1 MENSLIKRFF
11 PASQWLPRY
20 QRSWLAGDA
29 IAGLTVWGL
38 IVPQAMAY
46 AGVAGLPLQFGLYTL
61 LVSLFLYALLGT
73 SRHLVVQPT
82 SATSALIASSVTT
95 VLVATGIVASGA
107 EVDPAIYQQYALAFV
122 LVVGIVFLAAGLAR
136 LGWITQFLSKPVL
149 DGFVTGL
156 AVFVL
161 VGQLHKI
168 FGVEKGSGNTVQK
181 FITILRELPDT
192 NLVTLAIGAGAL
204 ILLFLLPKWNRKL
217 PAGLII
223 LFGSIALSTALS
235 LESKYGVNVVGEIPQ
250 GLPSLELTLVPLQ
263 AMLAMIPLAIGV
275 LLVAF
280 SQTLGTARQFADQ
293 HNYEVDPNQELIASG
308 LPSFISSLAGGMIAG
323 GSMSASAVN
332 EGAGSRSQVSNLFAW
347 GATILTVLFLTPIFQ
362 SLPEAVLAALII
374 RAVWNIIAQGKLR
387 YARRVSRAEFSLGVL
402 TFAGVIFID
411 VLPGMLI
418 GVVCAVLL
426 TIYQSTR
433 PHVSNLGRV
442 PHAVGAYSDMT
453 RHPENLPVPGILILR
468 LDAPL
473 YYANAITVR
482 DQFMQF
488 IKQTDPPPKALLI
501 DASIQDNLDITSS
514 EMLKSLI
521 KLIRNQGIEIYFAEV
536 HSPVLEFGSITG
548 LLDLIDEDHL
558 FPTVDMAVREIEKSF
573 VQAGGQDDRKIK

>member
-1 MENSLIKRFF
+1 MENSLIKRIF
-11 PASQWLPRY
+11 PASQWLPSYKRT
-20 QRSWLAGDA
+20 WLTADA

-46 AGVAGLPLQFGLYTL
+46 AGVAGLPPQFGLYTL
-61 LVSLFLYALLGT
+61 VVSLFLYALLGT
-73 SRHLVVQPT
+73 SRHLVLQPT

-107 EVDPAIYQQYALAFV
+107 DIDPAIYQQYALAFV
-122 LVVGIVFLAAGLAR
+122 LVVGVVFLVAGIAR

-181 FITILRELPDT
+181 FLTILRELPET
-192 NLVTLAIGAGAL
+192 NLATLAIGAGAL
-204 ILLFLLPKWNRKL
+204 ILLFLLPKWKRKI
-217 PAGLII
+217 PAGLIV
-223 LFGSIALSTALS
+223 LFGSIALSTALG
-235 LESKYGVNVVGEIPQ
+235 LESNYGVNVVGEIPQ
-250 GLPSLELTLVPLQ
+250 GLPSFDLTLVPLT
-263 AMLAMIPLAIGV
+263 AMLTMVPLAIGV

-280 SQTLGTARQFADQ
+280 SQTLGTARQFADE
-293 HNYEVDPNQELIASG
+293 HNYEVDPNQELNASG
-308 LPSFISSLAGGMIAG
+308 ISTIISSLAGGMIAG
-323 GSMSASAVN
+323 GSMSATAVN
-332 EGAGSRSQVSNLFAW
+332 EGAGSRSQVSTLFAW

-374 RAVWNIIAQGKLR
+374 RAVWNIVAQGKLR
-387 YARRVSRAEFSLGVL
+387 YARRVSRAEFVLGVL
-402 TFAGVIFID
+402 TFAGVILID

-418 GVVCAVLL
+418 GVVSAVLL
-426 TIYQSTR
+426 TVYQSTR
-433 PHVSNLGRV
+433 PHVSSLGRV
-442 PHAVGAYSDMT
+442 PHAAGAYSDMT

-473 YYANAITVR
+473 YYANAVTVHDR
-482 DQFMQF
+482 FMQF
-488 IKQTDPPPKALLI
+488 IKQTDPPPKAVLI

-536 HSPVLEFGSITG
+536 HSPVLEFSAMTS
-548 LLDLIDEDHL
+548 LLDLVDEDHL

-573 VQAGGQDDRKIK
+573 VREGANKEE

>member
-1 MENSLIKRFF
+1 MENSLIKRIF
-11 PASQWLPRY
+11 PASQWLPSYKRT
-20 QRSWLAGDA
+20 WLTADA

-46 AGVAGLPLQFGLYTL
+46 AGVAGLPPQFGLYTL
-61 LVSLFLYALLGT
+61 VVSLFLYALLGT
-73 SRHLVVQPT
+73 SRHLVLQPT

-107 EVDPAIYQQYALAFV
+107 DIDPAIYQQYALAFV
-122 LVVGIVFLAAGLAR
+122 LVVGVVFLVAGIAR

-181 FITILRELPDT
+181 FLTILRELPET
-192 NLVTLAIGAGAL
+192 NLATLAIGAGAL
-204 ILLFLLPKWNRKL
+204 ILLFLLPKWKRKI
-217 PAGLII
+217 PAGLIV
-223 LFGSIALSTALS
+223 LFGSIALSTALG
-235 LESKYGVNVVGEIPQ
+235 LESNYGVNVVGEIPQ
-250 GLPSLELTLVPLQ
+250 GLPSFDLTLVPLT
-263 AMLAMIPLAIGV
+263 AMLTMVPLAIGV

-280 SQTLGTARQFADQ
+280 SQTLGTARQFADE
-293 HNYEVDPNQELIASG
+293 HNYEVDPNQELNASG
-308 LPSFISSLAGGMIAG
+308 ISTIISSLAGGMIAG
-323 GSMSASAVN
+323 GSMSATAVN
-332 EGAGSRSQVSNLFAW
+332 EGAGSRSQVSTLFAW

-374 RAVWNIIAQGKLR
+374 RAVWNIVAQGKLR
-387 YARRVSRAEFSLGVL
+387 YARRVSRAEFVLGVL
-402 TFAGVIFID
+402 TFAGVILID

-418 GVVCAVLL
+418 GVVSAVLL
-426 TIYQSTR
+426 TVYQSTR
-433 PHVSNLGRV
+433 PHVSSLGRI
-442 PHAVGAYSDMT
+442 PHAAGAYSDMI

-473 YYANAITVR
+473 YYANAVTVHDR
-482 DQFMQF
+482 FMQF
-488 IKQTDPPPKALLI
+488 IRQTDPPPKAVLI
-501 DASIQDNLDITSS
+501 DASIQNSLDITSS

-536 HSPVLEFGSITG
+536 HSPVLEFSAMTS
-548 LLDLIDEDHL
+548 LLDLVDEDHL

-573 VQAGGQDDRKIK
+573 VREGANKEE

>member
-1 MENSLIKRFF
+1 MENSLIKRIF
-11 PASQWLPRY
+11 PASQWLPSYKRT
-20 QRSWLAGDA
+20 WLTADA

-46 AGVAGLPLQFGLYTL
+46 AGVAGLPPQFGLYTL
-61 LVSLFLYALLGT
+61 VVSLFLYALLGT
-73 SRHLVVQPT
+73 SRHLVLQPT

-107 EVDPAIYQQYALAFV
+107 DIDPATYQQYALAFV
-122 LVVGIVFLAAGLAR
+122 LVVGVVFLVAGIAR

-181 FITILRELPDT
+181 FLTILRELPET
-192 NLVTLAIGAGAL
+192 NLATLAIGAGAL
-204 ILLFLLPKWNRKL
+204 ILLFLLPKWKRKI
-217 PAGLII
+217 PAGLIV
-223 LFGSIALSTALS
+223 LFGSIALSAALG
-235 LESKYGVNVVGEIPQ
+235 LESNYGVNVVGEIPQ
-250 GLPSLELTLVPLQ
+250 GLPSFDLTLVPLT
-263 AMLAMIPLAIGV
+263 AMLTMVPLAIGV

-280 SQTLGTARQFADQ
+280 SQTLGTARQFADE
-293 HNYEVDPNQELIASG
+293 HNYEVDPNQELNASG
-308 LPSFISSLAGGMIAG
+308 ISTMISSLAGGMIAG
-323 GSMSASAVN
+323 GSMSATAVN
-332 EGAGSRSQVSNLFAW
+332 EGAGSRSQVSTLFAW

-387 YARRVSRAEFSLGVL
+387 YARRVSRAEFVLGVL
-402 TFAGVIFID
+402 TFAGVILID

-418 GVVCAVLL
+418 GVVSAVLL
-426 TIYQSTR
+426 TVYQSTR
-433 PHVSNLGRV
+433 PHVSSLGRV
-442 PHAVGAYSDMT
+442 PRAAGAYSDMT

-473 YYANAITVR
+473 YYANAVTVHDR
-482 DQFMQF
+482 FMQF
-488 IKQTDPPPKALLI
+488 IKQTDPPPKAVLI
-501 DASIQDNLDITSS
+501 DASIQDSLDITSS

-536 HSPVLEFGSITG
+536 HSPVLEFSAMTS
-548 LLDLIDEDHL
+548 LLDLVDEDHL

-573 VQAGGQDDRKIK
+573 VREGAKKEE

>member
-1 MENSLIKRFF
+1 MENSLIKRIF
-11 PASQWLPRY
+11 PASQWLPSYKRT
-20 QRSWLAGDA
+20 WLTADA

-46 AGVAGLPLQFGLYTL
+46 AGVAGLPPQFGLYTL
-61 LVSLFLYALLGT
+61 VVSLFLYALLGT
-73 SRHLVVQPT
+73 SRHLVLQPT

-107 EVDPAIYQQYALAFV
+107 DIDPAIYQQYALAFV
-122 LVVGIVFLAAGLAR
+122 LVVGVVFLVAGIAR

-181 FITILRELPDT
+181 FLTILRELPET
-192 NLVTLAIGAGAL
+192 NLATLAIGAGAL
-204 ILLFLLPKWNRKL
+204 ILLFLLPKWKRKI
-217 PAGLII
+217 PAGLIV
-223 LFGSIALSTALS
+223 LFGSIALSTALG
-235 LESKYGVNVVGEIPQ
+235 LESNYGVNVVGEIPQ
-250 GLPSLELTLVPLQ
+250 GLPSFDLTLVPLT
-263 AMLAMIPLAIGV
+263 AMLTMVPLAIGV

-280 SQTLGTARQFADQ
+280 SQTLGTARQFADE
-293 HNYEVDPNQELIASG
+293 HNYEVDPNQELNASG
-308 LPSFISSLAGGMIAG
+308 ISTIISSLAGGMIAG
-323 GSMSASAVN
+323 GSMSATAVN
-332 EGAGSRSQVSNLFAW
+332 EGAGSRSQVSTLFAW

-374 RAVWNIIAQGKLR
+374 RAVWNIVAQGKLR
-387 YARRVSRAEFSLGVL
+387 YARRVSRAEFVLGVL
-402 TFAGVIFID
+402 TFAGVILID

-418 GVVCAVLL
+418 GVVSAVLL
-426 TIYQSTR
+426 TVYQSTR
-433 PHVSNLGRV
+433 PHVSSLGRI
-442 PHAVGAYSDMT
+442 PHAAGAYSDMI

-473 YYANAITVR
+473 YYANAVTVHDR
-482 DQFMQF
+482 FMQF
-488 IKQTDPPPKALLI
+488 IKQTDPPPKAVLI
-501 DASIQDNLDITSS
+501 DASIQNSLDITSS

-536 HSPVLEFGSITG
+536 HSPVLEFSAMTS
-548 LLDLIDEDHL
+548 LLDLVDEDHL

-573 VQAGGQDDRKIK
+573 VREGANKEE

>member
-1 MENSLIKRFF
+1 MENSLIKRIF
-11 PASQWLPRY
+11 PASQWLPSYKRT
-20 QRSWLAGDA
+20 WLTADA

-46 AGVAGLPLQFGLYTL
+46 AGVAGLPPQFGLYTL
-61 LVSLFLYALLGT
+61 VVSLFLYALLGT
-73 SRHLVVQPT
+73 SRHLVLQPT

-107 EVDPAIYQQYALAFV
+107 DIDPAIYQQYALAFV
-122 LVVGIVFLAAGLAR
+122 LVVGVVFLVAGIAR
-136 LGWITQFLSKPVL
+136 LCWITQFMSKPVL

-181 FITILRELPDT
+181 FLTILRELPET
-192 NLVTLAIGAGAL
+192 NLATLAIGAGAL
-204 ILLFLLPKWNRKL
+204 ILLFLLPKWKRKI
-217 PAGLII
+217 PAGLIV
-223 LFGSIALSTALS
+223 LFGSIALSTALG
-235 LESKYGVNVVGEIPQ
+235 LESNYGVNVVGEIPQ
-250 GLPSLELTLVPLQ
+250 GLPSFDLTLVPLT
-263 AMLAMIPLAIGV
+263 AMLTMVPLAIGV

-280 SQTLGTARQFADQ
+280 SQTLGTARQFADE
-293 HNYEVDPNQELIASG
+293 HNYEVDPNQELNASG
-308 LPSFISSLAGGMIAG
+308 ISTIISSLAGGMIAG
-323 GSMSASAVN
+323 GSMSATAVN
-332 EGAGSRSQVSNLFAW
+332 EGAGSRSQVSTLFAW

-374 RAVWNIIAQGKLR
+374 RAVWNIVAQGKLR
-387 YARRVSRAEFSLGVL
+387 YARRVSRAEFVLGVL
-402 TFAGVIFID
+402 TFAGVILID

-418 GVVCAVLL
+418 GVVSAVLL
-426 TIYQSTR
+426 TVYQSTR
-433 PHVSNLGRV
+433 PHVSSLGRI
-442 PHAVGAYSDMT
+442 PHAAGAYSDMI

-473 YYANAITVR
+473 YYANAVTVHDR
-482 DQFMQF
+482 FMQF
-488 IKQTDPPPKALLI
+488 IRQTDPPPKAVLI
-501 DASIQDNLDITSS
+501 DASIQNSLDITSS

-536 HSPVLEFGSITG
+536 HSPVLEFSAMTS
-548 LLDLIDEDHL
+548 LLDLVDEDHL

-573 VQAGGQDDRKIK
+573 VREGANKEE

>member
-1 MENSLIKRFF
+1 MENSLIKRIF
-11 PASQWLPRY
+11 PASEWLPSYNRT
-20 QRSWLAGDA
+20 WLTADA

-46 AGVAGLPLQFGLYTL
+46 AGVAGLPPQFGLYTL
-61 LVSLFLYALLGT
+61 VVSLFLYALLGT
-73 SRHLVVQPT
+73 SRHLVLQPT

-107 EVDPAIYQQYALAFV
+107 DIDPATYQQYALAFV
-122 LVVGIVFLAAGLAR
+122 LVVGVVFLVAGIAR

-181 FITILRELPDT
+181 FLTILRELPET
-192 NLVTLAIGAGAL
+192 NLATLAIGAGAL
-204 ILLFLLPKWNRKL
+204 ILLFLLPKWNRKI
-217 PAGLII
+217 PAGLIV
-223 LFGSIALSTALS
+223 LFGSIALSATLG
-235 LESKYGVNVVGEIPQ
+235 LESNYGVVVVGEIPQ
-250 GLPSLELTLVPLQ
+250 GLPSFDLTLVPLT
-263 AMLAMIPLAIGV
+263 AMLTMVPLAIGV

-280 SQTLGTARQFADQ
+280 SQTLGTARQFADE
-293 HNYEVDPNQELIASG
+293 HNYEVDPNQELNASG
-308 LPSFISSLAGGMIAG
+308 ISTIISSLAGGMIAG
-323 GSMSASAVN
+323 GSMSATAVN
-332 EGAGSRSQVSNLFAW
+332 EGAGSRSQVSTLFAW

-387 YARRVSRAEFSLGVL
+387 YARRVSRAEFALGVL
-402 TFAGVIFID
+402 TFAGVILID

-418 GVVCAVLL
+418 GVVSAVLL
-426 TIYQSTR
+426 TVYQSTR
-433 PHVSNLGRV
+433 PHVSSLGRV
-442 PHAVGAYSDMT
+442 PHAAGAYSDMT

-488 IKQTDPPPKALLI
+488 IKQTDPPPKAVLI

-536 HSPVLEFGSITG
+536 HSPVLEFSAMTS
-548 LLDLIDEDHL
+548 LLDLVDEDHL

-573 VQAGGQDDRKIK
+573 VREGANKEK